1 MSQVAFT
8 NEVDKKRHLV
18 RTTYRLI
25 AEKGFCHLTLQD
37 VADRARVS
45 KGIILYYFE
54 SKEAL
59 FLEVLDWLVAKIDRH
74 IRVEVSKASNPQEKI
89 AAYVNAMFVS
99 IEANREFYKVYLDF
113 MSQSLHHNGFRSF
126 NLKFYDQCRQLH
138 DQVIGEAI
146 DKGVCRQVPIEESA
160 IVVRSL
166 IDGMGIRWLYEAPD
180 TFHHY
185 RQAALNAV
193 FAYLDV

>member
-1 MSQVAFT
+1 MGQSSLNT
-8 NEVDKKRHLV
+8 EIDKKRHLV

-37 VADRARVS
+37 VADRAGVS

-74 IRVEVSKASNPQEKI
+74 IRVEVSKATTPKEKI

-113 MSQSLHHNGFRSF
+113 MSQSMHHDGFRSF
-126 NLKFYDQCRQLH
+126 NLKFYGECRQLH

-146 DKGVCRQVPIEESA
+146 DRSVCRSVPLDESS
-160 IVVRSL
+160 IVIRSL
-166 IDGMGIRWLYEAPD
+166 IDGMGIRWLYEAPE
-180 TFHHY
+180 TFDNY
-185 RQAALNAV
+185 RQAAVNAV
-193 FAYLDV
+193 FAYLAV